1 MDENNVTGEQGNN
14 WRERYDGLR
23 QQEQRTLLRLVDAL
37 APLKELGEDV
47 LPRVQDSIQHLGG
60 LFYLVVLG
68 EFNAGK
74 SAFVNALLGEKL
86 MPEGVTPTTNKLHLV
101 TNGPANGSTERG
113 DDVVQWTYPA
123 DWLEGVY
130 LVDTPGSNSLF
141 RQHEAL
147 ARQFIHWGDAV
158 FFLMAANRAF
168 AETDRLYLDLIREF
182 GSKVVLVV
190 NQVDLLTGD
199 GEVERVLRYVTTT
212 YRQLAGFD
220 VPILPV
226 SARLAQQAAAAQGEI
241 QRRLW
246 ERSGFQ
252 AVWDMVRQ
260 IITKERRARQ
270 KLLTAANVG
279 IWATAQGRDRVQQS
293 LDQWSDEIA
302 VLDNV
307 RTQWETWRAG
317 QLGRRQID
325 VQHIDETMTE
335 ISVLAEEALAQD
347 HGLSQIGRQFRRWF
361 MRIPLLK
368 PPPDDD
374 KELRLAQYL
383 QSDAPAKLEGLLT
396 AHNQQLYTSAHS
408 TLASTV
414 DHLNAHLATSPET
427 VRKRLVG
434 KITLPPDITQQT
446 ISLASA
452 ADQVETALQDAG
464 IPDFVQKWT
473 HTANRAWRQ
482 MLLWEAVVIAATW
495 IASNLVQGMADERG
509 QVAGWI
515 IGTAVV
521 LGALGLVWLPWQRRL
536 ARRTMEQTIDKL
548 GETLR
553 ASLTARSESLLSTY
567 QSAFET
573 AIGPYARLVEGGQAR
588 LTSALNELERVQ
600 AELEAVQDELDR
612 ERAAP

>member
-521 LGALGLVWLPWQRRL
+521 LGALGLVWLPLQRRL